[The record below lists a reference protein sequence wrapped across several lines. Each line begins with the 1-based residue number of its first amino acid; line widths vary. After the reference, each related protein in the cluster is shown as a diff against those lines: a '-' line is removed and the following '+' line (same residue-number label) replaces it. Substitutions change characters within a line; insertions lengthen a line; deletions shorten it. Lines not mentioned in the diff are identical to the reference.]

1 MGQIKNIKLHIVT
14 DIKVT
19 IPIWASI
26 QQSPRIPSSHAKH
39 EVPTSECT
47 SRTPEKQLKPSRRCT
62 SEKPTDISKMFS
74 LRNKSFHSDGSVV
87 VSAVKLKPK
96 LTDALKEDG
105 PLSLLSSCCN
115 F

>member
-26 QQSPRIPSSHAKH
+26 QQSQRIQPSHAKH
-39 EVPTSECT
+39 EAPTSECT
-47 SRTPEKQLKPSRRCT
+47 LRTPEKQLKPSRRCT
-62 SEKPTDISKMFS
+62 SGKPTDISKTFS
-74 LRNKSFHSDGSVV
+74 SRNRSFHSGGSVV
-87 VSAVKLKPK
+87 VWGVKLKLK
-96 LTDALKEDG
+96 LMAALKEDG
-105 PLSLLSSCCN
+105 PSSLLNSCYS